1 MKWING
7 IGIFFAVAGGFLL
20 GIAVTSLRDLPSWWW
35 MLSLLFICLG
45 SFIGLIG
52 KDERPA
58 E

>member
-7 IGIFFAVAGGFLL
+7 TGIFFAVVGGFLL
-20 GIAVTSLRDLPSWWW
+20 GIAITSLQTMPSWWW

-45 SFIGLIG
+45 SFVGLMAN
-52 KDERPA
+52 ERPA